1 MTRRFVSISEVG
13 KILAN
18 GIVMLLFLAGC
29 AHERAEVTTPSVD
42 ERLPVR
48 EPDYSR
54 GSLWQ
59 GEGGLVADH
68 KARGVGDTL
77 TILIVESASASKQAS
92 TDTKRSSSISAG
104 VPNFLGLE
112 KSRTVTGWADLANL
126 INASTA
132 NSFGG
137 SGSTSRKESL
147 TATISAKVLSVL
159 PNGNLKVEG
168 RRNVRV
174 NGEDQIIKVEGT
186 VRPRDIS
193 TDNTI
198 TSTLIADARI
208 TYAGKGIVS
217 DQQEQGWLMR
227 FINMVWPF

>member
-1 MTRRFVSISEVG
+1 MV
-13 KILAN
+13 ILAAL
-18 GIVMLLFLAGC
+18 GSGC
-29 AHERAEVTTPSVD
+29 SHQTAEVRPPAVD

-48 EPDYSR
+48 EADYSR

-59 GEGGLVADH
+59 GEAGLVADH
-68 KARGVGDTL
+68 KARRVGDTL
-77 TILIVESASASKQAS
+77 TILILESASASKQAS
-92 TDTKRSSSISAG
+92 TDTKRGSSISAG
-104 VPNFLGLE
+104 VPNLLGLE
-112 KSRTVTGWADLANL
+112 RSTTVTGWADLANL
-126 INASTA
+126 INAETSS
-132 NSFGG
+132 SFGG

-147 TATISAKVLSVL
+147 TATISAKVLTVL
-159 PNGNLKVEG
+159 PNGNLQIEG
-168 RRNVRV
+168 KRNVRV

-227 FINMVWPF
+227 LINNVWPF